1 MSDQLFNTIYGRGLI
16 GELPKIV
23 HRPYYVVTMEDLW
36 SLSEQVWDEHLA
48 GVHFADSVEYE
59 DLESMLEGL
68 PAANSV
74 IGIGGGRALDVA
86 KYIAWRRRLPL
97 FQVPTAMTVNAA
109 FGHRSAVRFDG
120 VVRYIG
126 WAVPEAVYV
135 DYDII
140 RSAPLLLNRSG
151 VCDIFCYHTAHYDW
165 RLAHEKGKCEPQWPY
180 DQRLVDEAG
189 GILQRVMGTIEE
201 IHQVTD
207 EGIHTLMEG
216 HRWGGAAFHNAGW
229 NPRHIEGAEHFLF
242 YNLEY
247 RTRKPFIHGQP
258 VCLGIYIISALQD
271 NRAEEML
278 DAIERVG
285 VPIRPQDMDL
295 TWDEVAEALRT
306 LREYVEHAGLWYTV
320 VNDRSITEEF
330 IERVRARLSEPP
342 KHQAT

>member
-1 MSDQLFNTIYGRGLI
+1 VADELFNTIYGRGLI
-16 GELPKIV
+16 GELPKIA
-23 HRPYYVVTMEDLW
+23 HRPYYVVTMDNLW
-36 SLSEQVWDEHLA
+36 FLSEGVWDEHLA
-48 GVHFADSVEYE
+48 GTYFVESLEYE
-59 DLESMLEGL
+59 ELESIVEDL
-68 PAANSV
+68 PPCNSV

-86 KYIAWRRRLPL
+86 KYIAWRKRLLL

-109 FGHRSAVRFDG
+109 FSHRSAVRFGG

-135 DYDII
+135 DYDVI
-140 RSAPLLLNRSG
+140 RSAPPLLNRSG

-165 RLAHEKGKCEPQWPY
+165 CLAHEQGQCEPQWPY

-189 GILQRVMGTIEE
+189 GVLQRVMGKLEE
-201 IHQVTD
+201 IRDVTD
-207 EGIHTLMEG
+207 EGIYTLMEG

-229 NPRHIEGAEHFLF
+229 NPRHIEGAEHFFF

-247 RTRKPFIHGQP
+247 RTGKPFIHGQP

-285 VPIRPQDMDL
+285 VPIRPQDMGL
-295 TWDEVAEALRT
+295 TWDDVAEALRT
-306 LREYVEHAGLWYTV
+306 LREYVERVGLWYTV
-320 VNDRSITEEF
+320 VNDRPITEEF
-330 IERVRARLSEPP
+330 IERVCQRLSQPP
-342 KHQAT
+342 KYKV

>member
-1 MSDQLFNTIYGRGLI
+1 
-16 GELPKIV
+16 
-23 HRPYYVVTMEDLW
+23 MEDLW
-36 SLSEQVWDEHLA
+36 SLSESVWDQHLA

-59 DLESMLEGL
+59 DLEHIVEDL
-68 PAANSV
+68 PTCNCV

-109 FGHRSAVRFDG
+109 FGHRSAVRFGG
-120 VVRYIG
+120 VVRYID

-135 DYDII
+135 DYEVI
-140 RSAPLLLNRSG
+140 RSAPPLLNRSG

-165 RLAHEKGKCEPQWPY
+165 QLAHRRGMCEPQWPY
-180 DQRLVDEAG
+180 DQRLVDGAAG
-189 GILQRVMGTIEE
+189 VLQSVL
-201 IHQVTD
+201 D
-207 EGIHTLMEG
+207 TLMEG

-247 RTRKPFIHGQP
+247 LTGKPFIHGQP

-278 DAIERVG
+278 DTIERVG
-285 VPIRPQDMDL
+285 VPIRPEDMDL
-295 TWDEVAEALRT
+295 TWDDVAQALRT
-306 LREYVEHAGLWYTV
+306 LRDYVERTGLWYTV
-320 VNDRSITEEF
+320 VNDRPITEDF
-330 IERVRARLSEPP
+330 IEAIHDRLSQPP
-342 KHQAT
+342 EYEV

>member
-36 SLSEQVWDEHLA
+36 FLSEQVWDEHLA

-59 DLESMLEGL
+59 DLEEIVEGL
-68 PAANSV
+68 PNCNSV

-86 KYIAWRRRLPL
+86 KFISWRKRLPL

-109 FGHRSAVRFDG
+109 FGHRSAVRYGG

-135 DYDII
+135 DYDITQA
-140 RSAPLLLNRSG
+140 APPLLNRSG

-165 RLAHEKGKCEPQWPY
+165 QLAHERGKCEPQWPY
-180 DQRLVDEAG
+180 DQRLVDEAAG
-189 GILQRVMGTIEE
+189 VLMGVMNKLEE
-201 IHQVTD
+201 IRDVTD
-207 EGIHTLMEG
+207 EGIYTLMEG

-247 RTRKPFIHGQP
+247 RTGKPFIHGQP
-258 VCLGIYIISALQD
+258 VCLGLYIISALQ
-271 NRAEEML
+271 NNHAEEML

-295 TWDEVAEALRT
+295 TWEEVSEALRT
-306 LREYVEHAGLWYTV
+306 LREYVERAGLWYTII
-320 VNDRSITEEF
+320 NDRPITEAF
-330 IERVRARLSEPP
+330 IEQVHERLNQSP
-342 KHQAT
+342 KYEV